1 MYKITSEDCH
11 SSRDR
16 NCSCRSIDENVQ
28 VLTDSDN
35 QEEEELTSSE
45 MSEHEDE
52 EKNFQEG

>member
-35 QEEEELTSSE
+35 QEEELTSSE
-45 MSEHEDE
+45 MSEDEDE
-52 EKNFQEG
+52 ENNFQEG

>member
-35 QEEEELTSSE
+35 EEEELTSSE
-45 MSEHEDE
+45 MSEDEDE
-52 EKNFQEG
+52 ENNFQEG